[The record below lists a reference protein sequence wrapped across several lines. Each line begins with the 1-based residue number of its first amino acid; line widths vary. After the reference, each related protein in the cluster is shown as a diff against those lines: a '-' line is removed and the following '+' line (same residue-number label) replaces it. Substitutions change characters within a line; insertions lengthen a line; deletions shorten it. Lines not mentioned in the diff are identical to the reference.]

1 MEDVEGL
8 FFAAVHSLKFSFTSL
23 FSVVLVLL
31 LVFSVFFVPVNR
43 LASFRLFTS
52 STARDSEN
60 SPLQLQTKRTKKA
73 TGRRYHP
80 KDRKKQ
86 KAQKKRAAKMASI
99 LDSAFENI
107 PVPAL
112 VPKPVNVVQNT
123 FGKSESVKIE
133 DKPEVVEIENVE
145 HMAVN
150 AGAQTQFVQPE
161 PVQPVKPEH
170 HEDQPLQPEEHENQP
185 EDESK
190 TDELNS
196 EDKDESVTPNA
207 QLQAQVEALAQFQ
220 ALAAA
225 QAEDEPEYQRWSPFS
240 KPKSS
245 GRSLLDSNLDY
256 IPFPALEPFEV

>member
-31 LVFSVFFVPVNR
+31 LVFSVCFVPVNR
-43 LASFRLFTS
+43 LTSFRLFTS
-52 STARDSEN
+52 STARDSET

-86 KAQKKRAAKMASI
+86 RAQKKRAAKMASI
-99 LDSAFENI
+99 LDSAFEDI

-112 VPKPVNVVQNT
+112 VPKPVNVIQNT
-123 FGKSESVKIE
+123 FGKSESVKIGDE
-133 DKPEVVEIENVE
+133 PEVVEIETVE

-150 AGAQTQFVQPE
+150 AGAQSQFGQPK
-161 PVQPVKPEH
+161 PVQPVKPED
-170 HEDQPLQPEEHENQP
+170 HEDQPVQPEEHENQR
-185 EDESK
+185 E
-190 TDELNS
+190 
-196 EDKDESVTPNA
+196 DESVTPNA
-207 QLQAQVEALAQFQ
+207 QLQAQVETLAQFQ

-225 QAEDEPEYQRWSPFS
+225 QTEDEPEYQRWSPFS